1 MRALA
6 KSEPKLE
13 FSFTKYPWGSD
24 FYHETGR
31 MCPEN
36 FLNRVKKHDAI
47 LLGAVGRPDIPD
59 HITLNQLLLPLRR
72 GFDLY
77 VNMRPIVL
85 YEGLESPLRGYEP
98 GDIDMLFFRENTE
111 GEYSPIGGRHYEGH
125 PSELAAQIT
134 LFTRAGCERIIEA
147 AFEAALKRK
156 KHVTNITKSNAQGH
170 TLVMWDEIF
179 EEVAARPRYKGVETA
194 KYLVDAA
201 ALEFVRKPEVFD
213 VVVSTNLFGDIL
225 TDLGAAIVGGLGVA
239 ASANTNPKGD
249 APGLFEPRARLG
261 ARHHGQ
267 GNRQPGGRAVL
278 RRRLDARL
286 SGRGSAPPNGSTAR
300 FARIWPRE
308 TGRRTWAVAGRRD
321 PSPQTSSRDSS

>member
-1 MRALA
+1 MAKHNIGLIPADGIGPEVVTQAVRVLRALA
-6 KSEPKLE
+6 KTSPKLE

-36 FLNRVKKHDAI
+36 FLSRVRKHDAI

-59 HITLNQLLLPLRR
+59 HITLNQLLFPLRR

-134 LFTRAGCERIIEA
+134 LFTRA
-147 AFEAALKRK
+147 
-156 KHVTNITKSNAQGH
+156 
-170 TLVMWDEIF
+170 W
-179 EEVAARPRYKGVETA
+179 
-194 KYLVDAA
+194 
-201 ALEFVRKPEVFD
+201 
-213 VVVSTNLFGDIL
+213 VVSAL
-225 TDLGAAIVGGLGVA
+225 
-239 ASANTNPKGD
+239 S
-249 APGLFEPRARLG
+249 
-261 ARHHGQ
+261 
-267 GNRQPGGRAVL
+267 
-278 RRRLDARL
+278 RRRSRRRS
-286 SGRGSAPPNGSTAR
+286 SGKNT
-300 FARIWPRE
+300 
-308 TGRRTWAVAGRRD
+308 
-321 PSPQTSSRDSS
+321 